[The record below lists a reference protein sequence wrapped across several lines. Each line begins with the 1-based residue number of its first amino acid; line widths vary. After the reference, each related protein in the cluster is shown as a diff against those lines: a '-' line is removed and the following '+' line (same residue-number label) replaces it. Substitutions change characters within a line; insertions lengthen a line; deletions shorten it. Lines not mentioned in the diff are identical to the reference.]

1 MENKNN
7 FDYENYSKGVIRW
20 GRTTLLISIF
30 LAFLP
35 AIYLAVGHGLWPGLD
50 MIKKAFIPIVAAWGI
65 LWLIEP
71 ISYYPILGLT
81 GTYVSWLAGNIL
93 NLRLPCSIL
102 AQQIAGVKEGTKEG
116 DIISTIGLSTSVVV
130 NLIILV
136 IFGIAGVQI
145 LEFLP
150 NSLNEA
156 FDYVLPAIFG
166 AMMASYAFRNYKLA
180 ILALVIALIVKL
192 AKVSSGLELMLI
204 VFPTVII
211 ALLLNKNANRIKNTC
226 K

>member
-7 FDYENYSKGVIRW
+7 FDYDKYRKGVISW
-20 GRTTLLISIF
+20 GRITLLISIF
-30 LAFLP
+30 LSFLP
-35 AIYLAVGHGLWPGLD
+35 AIYLSIAHGLWPGFN
-50 MIKKAFIPIVAAWGI
+50 MIKKAFIPILAAWGI
-65 LWLIEP
+65 LWIIEP

-102 AQQIAGVKEGTKEG
+102 AQQVAGVKEGTQEG

-136 IFGIAGVQI
+136 IFSIAGVQI
-145 LEFLP
+145 LEALP
-150 NSLNEA
+150 AALNEA

-166 AMMASYAFRNYKLA
+166 AMMASYAFRNYKMA
-180 ILALVIALIVKL
+180 ILALAIALVVKL
-192 AKVSSGLELMLI
+192 AKVSSGLELILI
-204 VFPTVII
+204 VFPTIII
-211 ALLLNKNANRIKNTC
+211 ALLLNKRKSRAHNS
-226 K
+226 